1 MLLFKR
7 VFDAILHT
15 FFLTALLVM
24 VCFFAGL
31 FSGLGLLGIA
41 WLLSWDLDGGYY
53 AYFGASVAMALLVYA
68 YLHRHTLSENILDKR
83 DRFVWHISFWSLGL
97 PLGAVLVFSWYLFV
111 VDKWRYWGDDSI
123 SSVKEVAER
132 SEELQGRDE
141 ILLDTIA
148 FKTDLVELQKDA
160 DLDWRTLT
168 DKEGGFTIKFPNM
181 PIIKSGGKMNADGSY
196 TLTKYKADFTDK
208 INVNY
213 DYEITYYN
221 IPDGS
226 SITTVFDA
234 MEKSYSAGNV
244 LSNKDA
250 QASGYIARDI
260 KTKENIHVQ
269 HIRLAYYR
277 STLYIIRVVAPI
289 DNADNESVAYFFN
302 SFQPL

>member
-1 MLLFKR
+1 
-7 VFDAILHT
+7 
-15 FFLTALLVM
+15 M

-68 YLHRHTLSENILDKR
+68 YLHRHTLSENIFDKR
-83 DRFVWHISFWSLGL
+83 DRFVWHISFWTISL
-97 PLGAVLVFSWYLFV
+97 PLGAVLILVWYAFV
-111 VDKWRYWGDDSI
+111 LEEWRYWNDNRIG
-123 SSVKEVAER
+123 SVKELAER
-132 SEELQGRDE
+132 SGDLQGSTL
-141 ILLDTIA
+141 LLDSIT
-148 FKTDLVELQKDA
+148 FKNDVAELQKDA
-160 DLDWRTLT
+160 ELDWRTLT

-221 IPDGS
+221 VPDAL
-226 SITTVFDA
+226 SITDMFDA
-234 MEKSYSAGNV
+234 MEKSYTTGDVSLV
-244 LSNKDA
+244 KDA

-260 KTKENIHVQ
+260 RTNDDD
-269 HIRLAYYR
+269 HIQYTRLAYYR
-277 STLYIIRVVAPI
+277 STLYIIRVVAPAS
-289 DNADNESVAYFFN
+289 DVDNESVAFFFN

>member
-1 MLLFKR
+1 MSLFKR

-68 YLHRHTLSENILDKR
+68 YLHRHTLSENIFDKR
-83 DRFVWHISFWSLGL
+83 DRFVWHISFWTISL
-97 PLGAVLVFSWYLFV
+97 PLGAVLILVWYAFV
-111 VDKWRYWGDDSI
+111 LEEWRYWNDNRIG
-123 SSVKEVAER
+123 SVKELAER
-132 SEELQGRDE
+132 SGDLQGSTL
-141 ILLDTIA
+141 LLDSIT
-148 FKTDLVELQKDA
+148 FKNDVAELQKDA
-160 DLDWRTLT
+160 ELDWRTLT

-221 IPDGS
+221 VPDAL
-226 SITTVFDA
+226 SITDMFDA
-234 MEKSYSAGNV
+234 MEKSYTTGDVSLV
-244 LSNKDA
+244 KDA

-260 KTKENIHVQ
+260 RTNDDD
-269 HIRLAYYR
+269 HIQYTRLAYYR
-277 STLYIIRVVAPI
+277 STLYIIRVVAPAS
-289 DNADNESVAYFFN
+289 DVDNESVAFFFN

>member
-1 MLLFKR
+1 MSLFKR

-68 YLHRHTLSENILDKR
+68 YLHRHTLSENIFDKR
-83 DRFVWHISFWSLGL
+83 DRFVWHISFWTISL
-97 PLGAVLVFSWYLFV
+97 PLGAVLILVWYAFV
-111 VDKWRYWGDDSI
+111 LEEWRYWNDNRIG
-123 SSVKEVAER
+123 SVKELAER
-132 SEELQGRDE
+132 SGDLQGSTL
-141 ILLDTIA
+141 LLDSIT
-148 FKTDLVELQKDA
+148 FKNDVAELQKDA
-160 DLDWRTLT
+160 ELDWRTLT

-226 SITTVFDA
+226 SIATVFDA
-234 MEKSYSAGNV
+234 MEKSYTTGDVSLV
-244 LSNKDA
+244 KDA

-260 KTKENIHVQ
+260 RTNDDD
-269 HIRLAYYR
+269 HIQYTRLAYYR
-277 STLYIIRVVAPI
+277 STLYIIRVVAPAS
-289 DNADNESVAYFFN
+289 DADNESVAFFLN

>member
-1 MLLFKR
+1 MSLFKR

-41 WLLSWDLDGGYY
+41 RLLSWDLDGGYY

-68 YLHRHTLSENILDKR
+68 YLHRHTLSENIFDKR
-83 DRFVWHISFWSLGL
+83 DRFVWHISFWTISL
-97 PLGAVLVFSWYLFV
+97 PLGAVLILVWYAFV
-111 VDKWRYWGDDSI
+111 LEEWRYWNDNRIG
-123 SSVKEVAER
+123 SVKELAER
-132 SEELQGRDE
+132 SGDLQGSTL
-141 ILLDTIA
+141 LLDSIT
-148 FKTDLVELQKDA
+148 FKNDVAELQKDA
-160 DLDWRTLT
+160 ELDWRTLT

-221 IPDGS
+221 VPDAL
-226 SITTVFDA
+226 SITDMFDA
-234 MEKSYSAGNV
+234 MEKSYTTGDVSLV
-244 LSNKDA
+244 KDA

-260 KTKENIHVQ
+260 RTNDDD
-269 HIRLAYYR
+269 HIQYTRLAYYR
-277 STLYIIRVVAPI
+277 STLYIIRVVAPAS
-289 DNADNESVAYFFN
+289 DVDNESVAFFFN